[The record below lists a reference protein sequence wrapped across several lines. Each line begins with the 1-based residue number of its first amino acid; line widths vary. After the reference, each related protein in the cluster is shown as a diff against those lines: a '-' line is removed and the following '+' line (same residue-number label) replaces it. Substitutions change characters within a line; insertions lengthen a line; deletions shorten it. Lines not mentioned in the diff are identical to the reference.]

1 MLTKNN
7 VTIVHNNTYDNRTIV
22 DHNYNNDNDTDDGKD
37 GKDGNDIDDDNG
49 DDIDDDDRAKQRRKV
64 FLNRV

>member
-7 VTIVHNNTYDNRTIV
+7 VTIVHNNYDIRTIV
-22 DHNYNNDNDTDDGKD
+22 DHNYNNDNDTNGA
-37 GKDGNDIDDDNG
+37 KDGNDIDDDNG
-49 DDIDDDDRAKQRRKV
+49 DDIDDDARAKQKRKV